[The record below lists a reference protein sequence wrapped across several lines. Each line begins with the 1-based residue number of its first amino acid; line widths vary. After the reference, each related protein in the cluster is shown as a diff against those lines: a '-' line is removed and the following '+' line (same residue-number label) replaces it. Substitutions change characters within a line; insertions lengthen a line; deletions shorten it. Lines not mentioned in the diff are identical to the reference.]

1 MLKIVHLQI
10 KSNFDQY
17 TYIYSGMIF
26 YISLKDTFK
35 TKHDYRKLE
44 AKCKTIV
51 QAKANKEILKKYSN
65 LHSH

>member
-1 MLKIVHLQI
+1 
-10 KSNFDQY
+10 
-17 TYIYSGMIF
+17 MIF

-51 QAKANKEILKKYSN
+51 QAKANKEIFKFAFTLKIQALN
-65 LHSH
+65 V

>member
-1 MLKIVHLQI
+1 
-10 KSNFDQY
+10 
-17 TYIYSGMIF
+17 MIF

-44 AKCKTIV
+44 AKCKTIG